1 MDMNESERD
10 NDHFTESMLEVCK
23 GLEGM
28 SIKGKDGEEYI
39 IKEIEGISI
48 GYEFT

>member
-10 NDHFTESMLEVCK
+10 NNHFEESMFEILK

-28 SIKGKDGEEYI
+28 PVKGVDGKEYI
-39 IKEIEGISI
+39 IKEIKGISI